1 MAAAAHF
8 HGDNMKTFFHGI
20 SRRQVIGAALLAAAP
35 AWGQARYPVKPIRLI
50 VPYPPGGTTDIQAR
64 VIAQKMQELA
74 GVTVIVENKA
84 GAGGNIGVDA
94 VLKAP
99 HDGYTIGITAM
110 NSFAINPFL
119 TKRLPYDVT
128 RDVQPITLIG
138 SIPNIVVV
146 NPEVPARS
154 LKELAALGKNRD
166 LTYATPGAGTSVHL
180 AAEMLSDAL
189 GLKMR
194 HVPYRGDAPALQ
206 DVLGGRVPVMVANL
220 PGVIEY
226 VRAGKLRPL
235 AVTSAT
241 RSPLLPDVPTV
252 AESAVPGFDVKAF
265 FALFTARGVPPEI
278 VESLNRD
285 LNKAINHQDVRKRFA
300 ELGIDAAGSSV
311 EALTALIYLES
322 KKWGPIVQ
330 KTGASWD

>member
-1 MAAAAHF
+1 MNAIYPRVSRRSLIVGAAA
-8 HGDNMKTFFHGI
+8 
-20 SRRQVIGAALLAAAP
+20 LAAVP
-35 AWGQARYPVKPIRLI
+35 AWSQAGFPSKPIRLV

-74 GVTVIVENKA
+74 GVSVLVENRT
-84 GAGGNIGVDA
+84 GAGGNIGVDS

-99 HDGYTIGITAM
+99 RDGYTIGITAM
-110 NSFAINPFL
+110 NSFAINPHL
-119 TKRLPYDVT
+119 TKRLPYDVV

-146 NPEVPARS
+146 AADVPARS
-154 LKELAALGKNRD
+154 LKELAALAKGGD
-166 LTYATPGAGTSVHL
+166 LAYATPGAGTSVHL
-180 AAEMLSDAL
+180 AAEMLCDAM
-189 GLKMR
+189 GIKMR

-220 PGVIEY
+220 PGVIEH

-235 AVTSAT
+235 AVTSAR

-252 AESAVPGFDVKAF
+252 SEAGVPGFDVKAF
-265 FALFTARGVPPEI
+265 FALFTARGVA
-278 VESLNRD
+278 VDVVDSLNRS
-285 LNKAINHQDVRKRFA
+285 LNKVINHAEVRKRFA
-300 ELGIDAAGSSV
+300 TLGIDAAGSSV

-322 KKWGPIVQ
+322 RKWGPIVQ

>member
-1 MAAAAHF
+1 MIA
-8 HGDNMKTFFHGI
+8 TFPRI
-20 SRRQVIGAALLAAAP
+20 SRRRFTGAALLAAMP
-35 AWGQARYPVKPIRLI
+35 AWGQARFPSKPIRLI

-74 GVTVIVENKA
+74 GITVIVENKA

-110 NSFAINPFL
+110 NSFAINPHL
-119 TKRLPYDVT
+119 TKKLPYDVA
-128 RDVQPITLIG
+128 RDVQPLTLIG
-138 SIPNIVVV
+138 SLPNIVVV
-146 NPEVPARS
+146 SPDLPART
-154 LKELAALGKNRD
+154 LKDLVALAKAGD
-166 LTYATPGAGTSVHL
+166 ITYATPGAGTSVHL
-180 AAEMLSDAL
+180 AAEMLSDSL

-220 PGVIEY
+220 PGVIEH
-226 VRAGKLRPL
+226 VRAGKLRAL
-235 AVTSAT
+235 AVTSAR

-252 AESAVPGFDVKAF
+252 AEAGVPGFDVKAF
-265 FALFTARGVPPEI
+265 FALFTARGVPVDI
-278 VESLNRD
+278 VDSLNRD
-285 LNKAINHQDVRKRFA
+285 LNKAINHIDVRKQFA
-300 ELGIDAAGSSV
+300 KLGIDATGSSV

-322 KKWGPIVQ
+322 RKWGPIVQ

>member
-1 MAAAAHF
+1 METFMNDASHRLSRRHLLGAAA
-8 HGDNMKTFFHGI
+8 
-20 SRRQVIGAALLAAAP
+20 LAAVP
-35 AWGQARYPVKPIRLI
+35 AWGQARFPAKPIHLI

-74 GVTVIVENKA
+74 GISVIVENKA

-94 VLKAP
+94 VLKAQR
-99 HDGYTIGITAM
+99 DGYTIGITAM
-110 NSFAINPFL
+110 NSFAINPYL

-128 RDVQPITLIG
+128 RDVQPITLVG

-146 NPEVPARS
+146 GMDVPART
-154 LKELAALGKNRD
+154 LKELAALGKRSD
-166 LTYATPGAGTSVHL
+166 LAYATPGAGTSVHL

-194 HVPYRGDAPALQ
+194 HIPYRGDAPALQ

-220 PGVIEY
+220 PGVIEH
-226 VRAGKLRPL
+226 VRAGKLRPI
-235 AVTSAT
+235 AVTSAR

-252 AESAVPGFDVKAF
+252 AEAGVPGFDVKAF
-265 FALFTARGVPPEI
+265 FALFTARGVPADI
-278 VESLNRD
+278 VDKLNRE
-285 LNKAINHQDVRKRFA
+285 LNKAINHADVRKQFA
-300 ELGIDAAGSSV
+300 TLGIDAAGSSV

-322 KKWGPIVQ
+322 RKWGPIVQ

>member
-1 MAAAAHF
+1 MNNASHR
-8 HGDNMKTFFHGI
+8 I
-20 SRRQVIGAALLAAAP
+20 SRRHLLGAAALAAVP
-35 AWGQARYPVKPIRLI
+35 AWGQARFPAKPIHLI

-74 GVTVIVENKA
+74 GISVIVENKA

-99 HDGYTIGITAM
+99 RDGYSIGITAM
-110 NSFAINPFL
+110 NSFAINPHL

-128 RDVQPITLIG
+128 RDVQPITLVG

-146 NPEVPARS
+146 GMDVPART
-154 LKELAALGKNRD
+154 LKELAALGKKSD
-166 LTYATPGAGTSVHL
+166 LAYATPGAGTSVHL

-189 GLKMR
+189 GLTMR
-194 HVPYRGDAPALQ
+194 HIPYRGDAPALQ

-220 PGVIEY
+220 PGVIEH
-226 VRAGKLRPL
+226 VRAGKLRPI
-235 AVTSAT
+235 AVTSAK
-241 RSPLLPDVPTV
+241 RSPLLTDVPTV
-252 AESAVPGFDVKAF
+252 AEAGVPGFDVKAF
-265 FALFTARGVPPEI
+265 FALFTARGVPADI
-278 VESLNRD
+278 VDTLNRE
-285 LNKAINHQDVRKRFA
+285 LNKAINHADVRKRFA
-300 ELGIDAAGSSV
+300 TLGIDAAGSSV

-322 KKWGPIVQ
+322 RKWGPIVQ